1 MTEAFGVNRLN
12 LEASRATELISER
25 EHIKQLLARYSLWQL
40 CAKLTEGE
48 GEGSAW
54 RLLAD
59 KLGLTVDQIAAA
71 VSQQPDNP
79 GYGVMTVWS
88 KRRNST
94 IGILRKILAE
104 ELKREDL
111 VDILDKARQSRLTS
125 AYSVIHKITSAKEVL
140 PRFVCV
146 FASLSAVA

>member
-48 GEGSAW
+48 GSAW

-79 GYGVMTVWS
+79 GYEVMTVWS